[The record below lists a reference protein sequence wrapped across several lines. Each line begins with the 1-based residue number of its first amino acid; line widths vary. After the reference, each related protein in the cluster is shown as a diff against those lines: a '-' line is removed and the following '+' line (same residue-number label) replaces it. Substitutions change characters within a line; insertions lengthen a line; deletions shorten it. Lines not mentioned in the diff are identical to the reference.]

1 MIRYQ
6 DIRGVI
12 ALCPTPAKQGADRWD
27 SHDTV
32 DVDETERMIRNLLA
46 SGIDGIVLL
55 GTLGEMATLTE
66 SEWRTFAQ
74 VAVETVQAFD
84 PDFPLFIGATTL
96 NTRDTIARIRFLE
109 ALQVKGVFLGRP
121 MWCAMDEHSIITF
134 YKTIADTFPNI
145 SIMLYDNPEA
155 FKGVIPTAVYAELAK
170 IPQIVACKYVSLTP
184 KFRADMEVTRG
195 HIRIL
200 PLESD
205 WLQAWILY
213 PDDVIA
219 CWSSSALCGP
229 EPVLFLR
236 DALRRGDLEAAR
248 WISRRIEWAYEP
260 FLARQNFQE
269 FSKYNIALEKI
280 RFDEAGFVHA
290 GPARPPYHIV
300 PPQYV
305 AGAREHARRW
315 LQLVAAVRERTT
327 I

>member
-1 MIRYQ
+1 MIRYE

-12 ALCPTPAKQGADRWD
+12 ALCPTPAKEGADRWD
-27 SHDTV
+27 SQDTV

-66 SEWRTFAQ
+66 SEWRTF
-74 VAVETVQAFD
+74 VAVAAETVQAFD

-109 ALQVKGVFLGRP
+109 ALQVKGIFLGRP
-121 MWCAMDEHSIITF
+121 MWCEMDEHSIITF
-134 YKTIADTFPNI
+134 YSTIAEAFPNM

-155 FKGVIPTAVYAELAK
+155 FKGAIPTAVYAELAK

-213 PDDVIA
+213 PEDVIA

-248 WISRRIEWAYEP
+248 WVSRRIEWTYEP
-260 FLARQNFQE
+260 FLARQNFRE
-269 FSKYNIALEKI
+269 FSKYNIPLEKI

-315 LQLVAAVRERTT
+315 RQLVAAVHERTK